1 MIIAEILLIALGVS
15 IDAAAVSVSGSLCPG
30 KFTKRHCA
38 INAALFFGGFQFI
51 MPLIGFFTAGIFS
64 HAVRHFDHYLAFA
77 LLLFVGG
84 KMIFEACRNEE
95 ADNSCPLGEFFSARN
110 LIIPAIATSIDALA
124 IGAGLAFSDRGI
136 WLPSAAMGIVTA
148 MVSAVCVMLG
158 SRLRIKELPAKK
170 ITILAGTV
178 IILIGAKILL
188 QDLGILF

>member
-84 KMIFEACRNEE
+84 KMIFEACRNEK

-110 LIIPAIATSIDALA
+110 LIIPAIAPATETGFDFDDTLSMSML
-124 IGAGLAFSDRGI
+124 FSLLHFGVHI
-136 WLPSAAMGIVTA
+136 SHIYI
-148 MVSAVCVMLG
+148 C
-158 SRLRIKELPAKK
+158 EYN
-170 ITILAGTV
+170 TIN
-178 IILIGAKILL
+178 K
-188 QDLGILF
+188 